1 VSQLAIRVDR
11 ISKQYRIGT
20 AQPAYQTLR
29 GALTDG
35 IASRF
40 RRAARPAATPRIF
53 DALSDVSLDIE
64 RGEVLGI
71 IGRNGAGKSTLLKVL
86 SRITEPD
93 AGVVDIYG
101 RVASLLEV
109 GTGFHPELTGRENVY
124 LSGAIL
130 GMTRAEIERKFD
142 DIVAFAGV
150 EQFIDTPV
158 KHYSSGMYLRLA
170 FAVAAHLESEIL
182 LVDEVLAVGD
192 AAFQAKCIGKMRETT
207 RSGRTIV
214 FVSHNMAAIAQLCQ
228 KVVWLDGGRV
238 QLVAPP
244 EEAVRT
250 YLSHGQS
257 QTAER
262 RWTDVEQAPG
272 NERVRLLAARF
283 LQNEKVAPVVDI
295 NVPSAIE
302 IEFAV
307 LAEARD
313 LVTEVAVSN
322 TEGVRLF
329 TSNDW
334 RPNHVQRGRYRKRVE
349 IPAQLFA
356 ETRLNVAIGLFF
368 FNPRGHGAYLDDA
381 LAVDTVDSEHP
392 LAVRGPYK
400 GPWPGVVRVAL
411 PWTDPVL
418 VDPPTP
424 DTDLPSEPR

>member
-1 VSQLAIRVDR
+1 MSQLAIRVDR
-11 ISKQYRIGT
+11 ISKEYRIGA
-20 AQPAYQTLR
+20 AQASYKTLR
-29 GALTDG
+29 GALTDLVTG
-35 IASRF
+35 PF
-40 RRAARPAATPRIF
+40 RRTPRDHRPRVF
-53 DALSDVSLDIE
+53 QALTDVSLDIE

-71 IGRNGAGKSTLLKVL
+71 IGRNGAGKSTLLKIL

-93 AGVVDIYG
+93 AGVVELYG

-130 GMTRAEIERKFD
+130 GMTRAEIARKFD
-142 DIVAFAGV
+142 DIVAFAAV
-150 EQFIDTPV
+150 EQFVETPV

-182 LVDEVLAVGD
+182 LIDEVLAVGD

-207 RSGRTIV
+207 SSGRTVV

-238 QLVAPP
+238 QVIATP
-244 EEAVRT
+244 EEAVRA

-283 LQNEKVAPVVDI
+283 LQDEKVSPVVDI

-307 LAEARD
+307 LTEAHD
-313 LVTEVAVSN
+313 LVTEVSLSN
-322 TEGVRLF
+322 AEGVNLF
-329 TSNDW
+329 TNADW
-334 RPNHVQRGRYRKRVE
+334 RPNRFEPGHYRKRVE
-349 IPAQLFA
+349 IPAQLLA
-356 ETRLNVAIGLFF
+356 ETRLNVEINLFF
-368 FNPRGHGAYLDDA
+368 WNPRGRGVYLEHA
-381 LAVDTVDSEHP
+381 LAVDTIDSEHP

-400 GPWPGVVRVAL
+400 GPWPGAVRVAL
-411 PWTDPVL
+411 PWSDAAPIDSPGVL
-418 VDPPTP
+418 DTTPPTP
-424 DTDLPSEPR
+424 S